1 MTVAGTSEHGM
12 AGNIQ
17 GRSGNAVTRMMSR
30 SYLSAKPVWLGF
42 PTIARST
49 RLRQASV
56 DGAKPRP
63 QEFARGNRSRM
74 SRCLGIM
81 QNQPLINLRP

>member
-1 MTVAGTSEHGM
+1 MTDAGISGHGTI
-12 AGNIQ
+12 GSTQ
-17 GRSGNAVTRMMSR
+17 GRLGNAAIRMMSR
-30 SYLSAKPVWLGF
+30 SYLSAKLVWLGF

-56 DGAKPRP
+56 DGEKPRP
-63 QEFARGNRSRM
+63 QGFALGNRSRM

-81 QNQPLINLRP
+81 QSQPLINLQP

>member
-1 MTVAGTSEHGM
+1 MGAGTSEHGTT
-12 AGNIQ
+12 GSTQ
-17 GRSGNAVTRMMSR
+17 GRLGNAATRMMSR
-30 SYLSAKPVWLGF
+30 SYLNAKPVWLGF
-42 PTIARST
+42 PTTARDT

-56 DGAKPRP
+56 DGARPRP

-81 QNQPLINLRP
+81 QSQLLINLRP